1 MTNDEAIEYAK
12 TMTYQDAIY
21 NLMRARCVPYRK
33 ATFIKIKELLEIIED
48 KHMYISGKDGE

>member
-21 NLMRARCVPYRK
+21 NLMQAKCIPYRK
-33 ATFIKIKELLEIIED
+33 ATFIKIKELLAVID
-48 KHMYISGKDGE
+48 KHISGKDGE